1 MTFIITNKDGSR
13 TQYSNHYNEDNEIEV
28 DAAWDDVMQNSLK
41 LIILSN
47 FNYG

>member
-28 DAAWDDVMQNSLK
+28 MQHGMMYMQNSLK

>member
-28 DAAWDDVMQNSLK
+28 DAAWDDVYAK
-41 LIILSN
+41 FPELIILSN